1 MYLTRGSPFTA
12 FSTSDVSRALINL
25 RIGYKYFSPP
35 YNINKLVMKS
45 IEHLLSITKRKRM
58 LLLGFLLFSLS
69 SVFSQSAGK
78 IAVTGTVVDS
88 AGVGV
93 PTVTVTER
101 GTSNS
106 TSTSQ
111 TGGFSLKVAGPKS
124 VLVVTSVGYAP
135 LEARVG
141 SQTSLTI
148 RLQQTSQA
156 LGEVIV
162 VGYGTQKRGSV
173 TGSIATV
180 TSKDL
185 DRVHGGSTVSSGL
198 AGKLAGVTFRMPEGR
213 PGSSANIQ
221 IRNMGTPLYVI
232 DGIQQDEQQFNNIA
246 PNDIESISVL
256 KDASAAIYGVRAANG
271 VVVVTTKKGATGRNT
286 INVDAYSGWQNWSR
300 FPTVVNNSYDYMRY
314 RAEAEVNSNGSSN
327 ITPVELDKYKQG
339 ASAGD
344 AYRSFDWRKYVL
356 RSNAPQNSA
365 NININGGSDKVSY
378 YVSGTNLFQN
388 SMLGREYKFN
398 RSNIQSNITAKLSNR
413 LKVGLDLNG
422 RVETREN
429 PGVPGGDDYFL
440 ARFAVLRNT
449 PLERPYA
456 NDNPAYL
463 NNIGHTETN
472 YAFLNDKISGLFHSD
487 RRVLQSNF
495 HADYEIPG
503 IKGLTL
509 RGLYSYYVEDYLENN
524 QEYTYNAYTFN
535 PDTKNYDITG
545 GSTNP
550 WRDREQIKQIN
561 VNTQVQVNYN
571 NTFGENTIGA
581 TVVAERI
588 KNHRTRNWLHA
599 SPISNALPLIY
610 FPTMDQYQDEDATES
625 RIGYIGRLTYSY
637 ANRYFLEASAR
648 RDASYL
654 FAPGFQVGYFPGAS
668 AGWRLT
674 EEPFIRQFLG
684 SKNIVSDLKLRGSYG
699 ELGDDRDPN
708 NAINH
713 TNNPIVAPYA
723 FLPGYNYNQGT
734 AVLDGNA
741 VTVSR
746 DKGIPTTRISWS
758 TSKITDIGLDFSL
771 LKGKLTGAVD
781 WFYRKRAGLL
791 GNKND
796 VIVPLEIGYAL
807 PQENINSDAQYG
819 EEISLAYTGKVGD
832 VNFNVGGNASY
843 SRAKNLNS
851 YNPLFF
857 NSWDQYR
864 NSTENRYAHIDW
876 GFITDGQFTSQEQIN
891 NYPVNID
898 GKGNRTLI
906 PGDLIYKDINGDG
919 KIDNY
924 DERPIGLGYGTQPN
938 INFGFTIGL
947 IYKDFDFNAD
957 FSGGAGYTWF
967 QNWETRWAFQNTGNL
982 NSIFED
988 RWHHTD
994 PFDVN
999 SAWVPGKYPAN
1010 RYNPGHGHSDYGGP
1024 DGNHWNSTFWL
1035 HNVKY
1040 VRSRT
1045 IQLGYRLPASLLS
1058 RVKIQRARVYLNA
1071 YNLFSFDN
1079 LKQYGV
1085 DPETT
1090 DDNGLQFPQN
1100 KVVNVGINLTF

>member
-1 MYLTRGSPFTA
+1 MKLT
-12 FSTSDVSRALINL
+12 
-25 RIGYKYFSPP
+25 
-35 YNINKLVMKS
+35 
-45 IEHLLSITKRKRM
+45 EHLSLLCRRKRG
-58 LLLGFLLFSLS
+58 LFLGFLLFSLT
-69 SVFSQSAGK
+69 SVFSQSGTR
-78 IAVTGTVVDS
+78 IPVTGTVVDS

-93 PTVTVTER
+93 PNVTVSER
-101 GTSNS
+101 GTKNS
-106 TSTSQ
+106 TATGQ
-111 TGGFSLKVAGPKS
+111 TGGFSLNVAGSGS

-135 LEARVG
+135 QEVTVG
-141 SQTSLTI
+141 TQTSLTV

-156 LGEVIV
+156 LGEVV
-162 VGYGTQKRGSV
+162 VIGYGTQKRGSL

-185 DRVHGGSTVSSGL
+185 DRVHGGSTVSTGL

-213 PGSSANIQ
+213 PGASANIQ
-221 IRNMGTPLYVI
+221 IRNMGRPLYVI
-232 DGIQQDEQQFNNIA
+232 DGIQQDEGQFNNLA

-286 INVDAYSGWQNWSR
+286 INVDAYSGWQNWYR
-300 FPTVVNNSYDYMRY
+300 FPNVVNNSYDYMRY
-314 RAEAEVNSNGSSN
+314 RAEAEVNSNGSTN
-327 ITPVELDKYKQG
+327 ITQSELDKYK
-339 ASAGD
+339 AGTD
-344 AYRSFDWRKYVL
+344 AAYRSFDWRKYVL
-356 RSNAPQNSA
+356 RKNAPQNSV
-365 NININGGSDKVSY
+365 NINLNGGSERVNY
-378 YVSGTNLFQN
+378 YVSATNLFQN
-388 SMLGREYKFN
+388 SMLGREYEFN
-398 RSNIQSNITAKLSNR
+398 RSNIQSNVTAKLSNR
-413 LKVGLDLNG
+413 LRVGVDING

-472 YAFLNDKISGLFHSD
+472 YAFLNETISGKFHSD
-487 RRVLQSNF
+487 WRVLQTNF
-495 HADYEIPG
+495 HVDYEIPG
-503 IKGLTL
+503 IKGLTV
-509 RGLYSYYVEDYLENN
+509 RGAYSYFVADYLGNN
-524 QEYTYNAYTFN
+524 QEYTYNAYTYR
-535 PDTKNYDITG
+535 PETDKYEVTG

-561 VNTQVQVNYN
+561 TNTQVQVNYS
-571 NTFGENTIGA
+571 NTFGEHTIGA
-581 TVVAERI
+581 TGVAERI

-599 SPISNALPLIY
+599 SPISNFLPLIY
-610 FPTMDQYQDEDATES
+610 FPTMDRYEDEDNTES
-625 RIGYIGRLTYSY
+625 RIGYIGRLTYSF
-637 ANRYFLEASAR
+637 ANRYFFEASAR

-654 FAPGFQVGYFPGAS
+654 FAPGFQVGYFPGVS
-668 AGWRLT
+668 AGWRIT
-674 EEPFIRQFLG
+674 EEPFMEQLLG
-684 SKNIVSDLKLRGSYG
+684 GKNLVSDLKLRGSYG
-699 ELGDDRDPN
+699 ELGDDRNPA
-708 NAINH
+708 NANQS
-713 TNNPIVAPYA
+713 IVAPYA

-734 AVLDGNA
+734 AILDGNA

-771 LKGKLTGAVD
+771 LRGKLSGSID
-781 WFYRKRAGLL
+781 YFYRKRTGLL

-796 VIVPLEIGYAL
+796 VIVPLEIGYSL

-819 EEISLAYTGKVGD
+819 EEMSLAYNGKAGL
-832 VNFNVGGNASY
+832 VNFNVGGNVSY
-843 SRAKNLNS
+843 SRGKSLNS

-864 NSTENRYAHIDW
+864 NSNENRYSHIDW
-876 GFITDGQFTSQEQIN
+876 GYIVDGQFTSQEQIN

-898 GKGNRTLI
+898 AKGNRTLI

-919 KIDNY
+919 KIDQY
-924 DERPIGLGYGTQPN
+924 DQRPIGFGYGTQPN

-947 IYKDFDFNAD
+947 LYKDFDFNAD

-967 QNWETRWAFQNTGNL
+967 QNYETRWAFQNNGNL

-988 RWHHTD
+988 RWHRAD
-994 PFDVN
+994 LFDVN
-999 SAWVPGKYPAN
+999 SAWMPGKYPAN
-1010 RYNPGHGHSDYGGP
+1010 RVNPGFSHSDYELNGQR
-1024 DGNHWNSTFWL
+1024 NSSFWL

-1040 VRSRT
+1040 VRART
-1045 IQLGYRLPASLLS
+1045 IQLGYRLPSSILN

-1071 YNLFSFDN
+1071 YNMFSFDN

-1100 KVVNVGINLTF
+1100 KIVNVGINLTF